1 MPYTYT
7 VKALLH
13 DEDGVGELF
22 QWMRVGTIKDI
33 MELHPHMKA
42 LGKHALHRLVTVRG
56 PDGTIIKRRK
66 FTKTTTVYVERI
78 ETVDEEDLE
87 YFSDE

>member
-13 DEDGVGELF
+13 DEDGIGELF

-33 MELHPHMKA
+33 GLKNLRAMMQLS
-42 LGKHALHRLVTVRG
+42 VSV
-56 PDGTIIKRRK
+56 
-66 FTKTTTVYVERI
+66 
-78 ETVDEEDLE
+78 
-87 YFSDE
+87 